1 MSREL
6 SGNTNPLLSRVL
18 ASCTP
23 APHQG
28 RAFQVTASRP
38 RQKPKTA
45 LWISSCLISDIYCS
59 EKDELRYQVMRDM
72 GFLQGS
78 TNSPRQ
84 VREGK
89 GKSLVRETQLAA
101 GKWRS
106 QIKTSSCKPPAR
118 DLASE
123 QNKAMIGSPLN
134 MLSWWEKIQQI
145 CVSDLAS
152 ARLSG
157 GSTRTTMESQ
167 PMAAR

>member
-1 MSREL
+1 
-6 SGNTNPLLSRVL
+6 
-18 ASCTP
+18 
-23 APHQG
+23 
-28 RAFQVTASRP
+28 
-38 RQKPKTA
+38 
-45 LWISSCLISDIYCS
+45 
-59 EKDELRYQVMRDM
+59 M

-84 VREGK
+84 VKEGK
-89 GKSLVRETQLAA
+89 GRSLVRETQLAA

-123 QNKAMIGSPLN
+123 QSKAMIGSPLDV
-134 MLSWWEKIQQI
+134 LSLWEKIQQI

-157 GSTRTTMESQ
+157 GIWGSTRTTMKSQ
-167 PMAAR
+167 PMATR